1 MQTRLRPRNPHSR
14 ARAPLPPARAIAHVD
29 TSTGVRRPA
38 RTICLAL
45 LGSVLL
51 ALPAQAAAEEIP
63 PPTLK
68 VKAAAVPI
76 PGFPGTGN
84 FYGKGADVEA
94 TLEIA
99 GSGYGT
105 SVQNP
110 KGSVPP
116 VSGVN
121 VYLPKGVK
129 LHSAGFGTCTKP
141 TLQNIGPSGCPKSSV
156 ASPIGS
162 VLGEVT
168 FGTERVP
175 ETATLQGFFGP
186 GGSILFYTQ
195 GSSPVSLEVVSEG
208 RYVRSSGKYSWELQ
222 TLVPAV
228 ATVPG
233 APLASVSRI
242 HLKAGAAYRSHGK
255 VISYGTV
262 PKKGECPKGGFFGKV
277 EVTFG
282 GTFGGEREFGIPA
295 KTVTSMIRVPCP
307 RR

>member
-1 MQTRLRPRNPHSR
+1 MRC
-14 ARAPLPPARAIAHVD
+14 
-29 TSTGVRRPA
+29 A
-38 RTICLAL
+38 RTIPLAL
-45 LGSVLL
+45 LGAVVL
-51 ALPAQAAAEEIP
+51 AVPAQASAEEIP

-99 GSGYGT
+99 GSGYGVT
-105 SVQNP
+105 PQNP

-116 VSGVN
+116 VSAVN

-129 LHSAGFGTCTKP
+129 LHPSGFGSCAEA
-141 TLQNIGPSGCPKSSV
+141 TLKNIGPSGCPKSSV
-156 ASPIGS
+156 ASPLGS

-175 ETATLQGFFGP
+175 EAGTLQAFFGP
-186 GGSILFYTQ
+186 AGSILFYTQ
-195 GSSPVSLEVVSEG
+195 GSTPVSLEVVSTG
-208 RYVRSSGKYSWELQ
+208 RFVRSSGKYSWELK
-222 TLVPAV
+222 TLVPPV

-233 APLASVSRI
+233 APLASVSKI
-242 HLKAGAAYRSHGK
+242 HLKAGAAYRSRGK
-255 VISYGTV
+255 VIPYGTV
-262 PKKGECPKGGFFGKV
+262 PKKGECPKGGFFGKT

-282 GTFGGEREFGIPA
+282 GTYGGEREFGVPA
-295 KTVTSMIRVPCP
+295 KTVTNVIRVPCP

>member
-1 MQTRLRPRNPHSR
+1 MRIVR
-14 ARAPLPPARAIAHVD
+14 A
-29 TSTGVRRPA
+29 
-38 RTICLAL
+38 ICLAL
-45 LGSVLL
+45 LASTV
-51 ALPAQAAAEEIP
+51 AVVPARASAEEIP
-63 PPTLK
+63 APTLK

-94 TLEIA
+94 TLEIS
-99 GSGYGT
+99 GSGYGST
-105 SVQNP
+105 PQNP
-110 KGSVPP
+110 NGSVPP
-116 VSGVN
+116 VSAVN

-129 LHSAGFGTCTKP
+129 LHPAGFGSCTKA

-175 ETATLQGFFGP
+175 ENATLQAFFGP
-186 GGSILFYTQ
+186 GGHFLFYTQ

-208 RYVRSSGKYSWELQ
+208 QYVRSSGLYSWELE

-255 VISYGTV
+255 VIPYGTV
-262 PKKGECPKGGFFGKV
+262 PKKGECPKGGFYGKV

-295 KTVTSMIRVPCP
+295 KTVTSVIRVPCP
-307 RR
+307 RS

>member
-1 MQTRLRPRNPHSR
+1 L
-14 ARAPLPPARAIAHVD
+14 V
-29 TSTGVRRPA
+29 
-38 RTICLAL
+38 L

-51 ALPAQAAAEEIP
+51 AIPAQAAAEEIP
-63 PPTLK
+63 LPTLK

-94 TLEIA
+94 TAEIS
-99 GSGYGT
+99 GSGYGAT
-105 SVQNP
+105 PQNP

-116 VSGVN
+116 VSAVN

-129 LHSAGFGTCTKP
+129 LHPSGFGTCAEA
-141 TLQNIGPSGCPKSSV
+141 TLKNIGPTGCPKSSV

-175 ETATLQGFFGP
+175 ENATLQGFFGP
-186 GGSILFYTQ
+186 SGSILFYAQ
-195 GSSPVSLEVVSEG
+195 GSTPVSLEVVSTG
-208 RYVRSSGKYSWELQ
+208 RFVRSSGKYSWELK
-222 TLVPAV
+222 TLVPPV

-242 HLKAGAAYRSHGK
+242 HLKAGAAYKSHGK
-255 VISYGTV
+255 VIPYGTV
-262 PKKGECPKGGFFGKV
+262 PKKGECPKGGFFGKA

-282 GTFGGEREFGIPA
+282 GTYGGEREFGIPA
-295 KTVTSMIRVPCP
+295 KTVTSVIRVPCP

>member
-1 MQTRLRPRNPHSR
+1 VR
-14 ARAPLPPARAIAHVD
+14 RAPAL
-29 TSTGVRRPA
+29 
-38 RTICLAL
+38 CLAL
-45 LGSVLL
+45 LGSA
-51 ALPAQAAAEEIP
+51 ALIAPATASAEEIP
-63 PPTLK
+63 APTLK

-94 TLEIA
+94 TLEIT
-99 GSGYGT
+99 GSGYGA
-105 SVQNP
+105 SPQNP

-116 VSGVN
+116 ISAVN

-129 LHSAGFGTCTKP
+129 LHPSGFGTCAEA
-141 TLQNIGPSGCPKSSV
+141 TLKNLGPSGCPKSSV

-175 ETATLQGFFGP
+175 ENATLQGFFGP
-186 GGSILFYTQ
+186 ASSILFYTQ
-195 GSSPVSLEVVSEG
+195 GSSPVSLEVVSTG
-208 RYVRSSGKYSWELQ
+208 RFVRSSGKYSWELK
-222 TLVPAV
+222 TLVPPV

-242 HLKAGAAYRSHGK
+242 HIKSGAAYRSHGK
-255 VISYGTV
+255 VIPYGTV
-262 PKKGECPKGGFFGKV
+262 PQKGECPKGGFFGKT

-295 KTVTSMIRVPCP
+295 KTVTNVIRVPCP

>member
-1 MQTRLRPRNPHSR
+1 MKR
-14 ARAPLPPARAIAHVD
+14 AHA
-29 TSTGVRRPA
+29 
-38 RTICLAL
+38 ICLIL
-45 LGSVLL
+45 LGSAML
-51 ALPAQAAAEEIP
+51 AAPVQASAEEIP
-63 PPTLK
+63 PPTLN

-94 TLEIA
+94 TVEIA
-99 GSGYGT
+99 GSGYGAT
-105 SVQNP
+105 PQNP

-116 VSGVN
+116 VSAVN

-129 LHSAGFGTCTKP
+129 LHPSGFGSCAEA
-141 TLQNIGPSGCPKSSV
+141 TLKNIGPRGCPKSSV

-168 FGTERVP
+168 FGSERVP
-175 ETATLQGFFGP
+175 ESATLQGFFGP

-195 GSSPVSLEVVSEG
+195 GTSPVSIEVVSTG
-208 RYVRSSGKYSWELQ
+208 RFVRSSGKYSWELE
-222 TLVPAV
+222 TLVPPV

-242 HLKAGAAYRSHGK
+242 HIKAGAAYRSHGK
-255 VISYGTV
+255 VIPYGTV
-262 PKKGECPKGGFFGKV
+262 PRKGECPKGGFFGKT

-295 KTVTSMIRVPCP
+295 KTVTAVIRVPCP

>member
-1 MQTRLRPRNPHSR
+1 MKL
-14 ARAPLPPARAIAHVD
+14 
-29 TSTGVRRPA
+29 A

-45 LGSVLL
+45 LSGAALL
-51 ALPAQAAAEEIP
+51 AGAGQASADEVPA
-63 PPTLK
+63 PTLK

-94 TLEIA
+94 TLEIS
-99 GSGYGT
+99 GSGYGV
-105 SVQNP
+105 SAGNP
-110 KGSVPP
+110 AGSPP
-116 VSGVN
+116 PISAVN

-129 LHSAGFGTCTKP
+129 LHPSGFGSCTEA
-141 TLQNIGPSGCPKSSV
+141 TLQNIGPSGCTKRSV

-168 FGTERVP
+168 FGSERVP
-175 ETATLQGFFGP
+175 ENATLQAFFGP
-186 GGSILFYTQ
+186 AGSLLFYTQ
-195 GSSPVSLEVVSEG
+195 GSSPVSLEIVSSG
-208 RYVRSSGKYSWELQ
+208 RYVRSTGKYSWELK

-255 VISYGTV
+255 VIPYGTV
-262 PKKGECPKGGFFGKV
+262 PKKGECPKGGFFGKT

-282 GTFGGEREFGIPA
+282 GMFGGAREFGIPA
-295 KTVTSMIRVPCP
+295 KTVTNVIRVPCP

>member
-1 MQTRLRPRNPHSR
+1 M
-14 ARAPLPPARAIAHVD
+14 
-29 TSTGVRRPA
+29 RRA

-45 LGSVLL
+45 FAVAAL
-51 ALPAQAAAEEIP
+51 AAPAQALAEEIP
-63 PPTLK
+63 APTLN

-99 GSGYGT
+99 GSGYGAT
-105 SVQNP
+105 PQNP

-129 LHSAGFGTCTKP
+129 LHPSGFGACTKA
-141 TLQNIGPSGCPKSSV
+141 TLQNIGPSGCPKTSV

-175 ETATLQGFFGP
+175 E
-186 GGSILFYTQ
+186 
-195 GSSPVSLEVVSEG
+195 
-208 RYVRSSGKYSWELQ
+208 
-222 TLVPAV
+222 
-228 ATVPG
+228 
-233 APLASVSRI
+233 
-242 HLKAGAAYRSHGK
+242 
-255 VISYGTV
+255 
-262 PKKGECPKGGFFGKV
+262 
-277 EVTFG
+277 
-282 GTFGGEREFGIPA
+282 
-295 KTVTSMIRVPCP
+295 
-307 RR
+307 

>member
-1 MQTRLRPRNPHSR
+1 MDMKR
-14 ARAPLPPARAIAHVD
+14 AH
-29 TSTGVRRPA
+29 
-38 RTICLAL
+38 TICLTALGMAL
-45 LGSVLL
+45 LAAPV
-51 ALPAQAAAEEIP
+51 QASAEEIP
-63 PPTLK
+63 APTVK
-68 VKAAAVPI
+68 VKAAAVQI

-94 TLEIA
+94 TAEIT
-99 GSGYGT
+99 GSGYGAT
-105 SVQNP
+105 PQNP
-110 KGSVPP
+110 NGSVPP
-116 VSGVN
+116 VSAVN

-129 LHSAGFGTCTKP
+129 LHPSGFGTCTEA
-141 TLQNIGPSGCPKSSV
+141 TLQNTGPSGCPKSSV

-175 ETATLQGFFGP
+175 ENATLQGFFGP
-186 GGSILFYTQ
+186 AGSILFYAQ
-195 GSSPVSLEVVSEG
+195 GSSPVSLEVVSTG
-208 RYVRSSGKYSWELQ
+208 RFVRSSGKYSWELK
-222 TLVPAV
+222 TLVPPV

-242 HLKAGAAYRSHGK
+242 HIKTGAARRAHGK

-262 PKKGECPKGGFFGKV
+262 PKKGECPKGGFYGKT

-282 GTFGGEREFGIPA
+282 GSFGGEREFGIPA
-295 KTVTSMIRVPCP
+295 KTVTNEIRVPCP